1 MRVIPIK
8 IGVIGNNSTGNA
20 TNATDSD
27 NQFFS
32 FSKMIDE
39 SINNS
44 NNGTKRIV
52 MGKEE
57 INDNGNKTS
66 NVIHKA
72 DDMNGNDLS
81 LEDEQS
87 ELQKN
92 KDFF

>member
-8 IGVIGNNSTGNA
+8 IGVIGNNSTG
-20 TNATDSD
+20 NATDSD

-52 MGKEE
+52 LGKEE
-57 INDNGNKTS
+57 TNNNGNKTS

-81 LEDEQS
+81 LEDE
-87 ELQKN
+87 
-92 KDFF
+92 